1 MIETDLAQL
10 AERLDSLSEYYQR
23 DPLRPMAVKIYFN
36 ALKDYGIEQIDDA
49 VTMHLQDSESGKFYP
64 KAADLIKHLEGGEI
78 KADDIVAAARLAD
91 SPLGILSR
99 IHIGSHDLSN
109 LNAFDLGMEEAKR
122 LTG

>member
-36 ALKDYGIEQIDDA
+36 ALKAYGIEQIDDA

-64 KAADLIKHLEGGEI
+64 KAADLIKHLEGGELMPSS
-78 KADDIVAAARLAD
+78 RLR
-91 SPLGILSR
+91 SSIIFCLCWS
-99 IHIGSHDLSN
+99 
-109 LNAFDLGMEEAKR
+109 F
-122 LTG
+122 